1 MYVSS
6 RRRKDAD
13 IHGAE
18 ERRPLRGVVVLCWV
32 GLQLISLGVE
42 GAQEA
47 GESRSLGG
55 APVFFP
61 ADDGHLVHPG
71 QPCEFL
77 LVQAALASETP
88 NAPAEGAA
96 GESREGQ
103 EQFERSSGRAWVVVN
118 SG

>member
-1 MYVSS
+1 
-6 RRRKDAD
+6 
-13 IHGAE
+13 
-18 ERRPLRGVVVLCWV
+18 VVLSCV

-71 QPCEFL
+71 QPCEVL
-77 LVQAALASETP
+77 LVQAALMPETLDP
-88 NAPAEGAA
+88 LAEGAG
-96 GESREGQ
+96 GEPRDAQ
-103 EQFERSSGRAWVVVN
+103 EQFDRPSGRLLVFVN
-118 SG
+118 SE